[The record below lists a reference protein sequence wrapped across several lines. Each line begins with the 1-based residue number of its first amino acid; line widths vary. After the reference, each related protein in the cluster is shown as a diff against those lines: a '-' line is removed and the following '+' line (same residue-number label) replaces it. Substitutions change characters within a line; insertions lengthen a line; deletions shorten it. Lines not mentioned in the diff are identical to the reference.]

1 MRLSIHQPSYFPWL
15 GLLHKIA
22 QSDQYVLMDE
32 VALSDS
38 AFQHRNLF
46 LTNDGKSKY
55 LTIPFVR
62 SGYQS
67 RPFRDLELSD
77 RDWARRHL
85 DFLSNNYRK
94 HPFYNDVM
102 PQIEAVL
109 TARYER
115 LVDVVAASMRLSFQ
129 WFGISTRVIAQSDL
143 EYDRSLRRGDLV
155 MALIEACNADVY
167 VSGTGAKAYLDE
179 SRFGDSVALE
189 YNRFTH
195 PTYPQKGSEAFVSG
209 LACVDIVFNIGET
222 GAAELLGSCGDG
234 NMS

>member
-22 QSDQYVLMDE
+22 CSDQYVLMDE

-46 LTNDGKSKY
+46 LTNHFKTKY

-62 SGYQS
+62 EGYQA
-67 RPFRDLELSD
+67 RPFHDLELSD
-77 RDWARRHL
+77 PAWSRRHL

-94 HPFYNDVM
+94 HPFYREVM

-109 TARYER
+109 SAPYER
-115 LVDVVAASMRLSFQ
+115 LVDVVLASMKLSFK
-129 WFGISTRVIAQSDL
+129 WFGITTPIVSQRSLD
-143 EYDRSLRRGDLV
+143 YDRSLRRGDLV
-155 MALIEACNADVY
+155 MALIDACKAEVY

-179 SRFGDSVALE
+179 SRFGTSVKLVYDQFA
-189 YNRFTH
+189 H
-195 PTYPQKGSEAFVSG
+195 PAYPQKDNAEFVAG
-209 LACVDIVFNIGET
+209 LSCVDLVFNIGET
-222 GAAELLGSCGDG
+222 GAADLLRSC
-234 NMS
+234 